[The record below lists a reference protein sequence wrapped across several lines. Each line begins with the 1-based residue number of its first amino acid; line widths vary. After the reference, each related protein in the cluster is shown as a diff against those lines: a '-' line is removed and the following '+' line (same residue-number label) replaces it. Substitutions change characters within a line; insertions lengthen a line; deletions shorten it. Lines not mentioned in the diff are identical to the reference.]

1 MNSSGST
8 PWEQLGRLA
17 PKLAQLT
24 DDILFIAGKVRS
36 DEVKHAFYR
45 RLVERL
51 RDAPGIRPEDVMV
64 IINTTETIDWS
75 FGSGILAPVAMSPR
89 NQPLA

>member
-1 MNSSGST
+1 M
-8 PWEQLGRLA
+8 
-17 PKLAQLT
+17 
-24 DDILFIAGKVRS
+24 
-36 DEVKHAFYR
+36 KHAFYR